1 MHECP
6 NQRRFMQQ
14 RLGTAAISII
24 FGFDPGAKDAGANTQ
39 FMIHALHIHD
49 SLTGRRRSEAG
60 TGTQSSKQYR
70 RDDQSYSH
78 DTSMSD
84 LAG

>member
-6 NQRRFMQQ
+6 VQRRFMQQ

-49 SLTGRRRSEAG
+49 SLTGRRRSETG

-70 RDDQSYSH
+70 QDDQSYSH